1 MTSPASASSAAA
13 TNEAGKDEI
22 SVTDHPEKS
31 RFEAFL
37 GGSRVGLAAYQLASH
52 EIVFTHT
59 EVDDSA
65 EGKGVGSAIASA
77 VLDAARS
84 RGLRVVPQCPFIAR
98 YISRHR
104 EYLDLVDDANRH
116 LVDRQDD

>member
-1 MTSPASASSAAA
+1 MSSSTAASSD
-13 TNEAGKDEI
+13 TNEV

-37 GGSRVGLAAYQLASH
+37 NDERVGLAAYQLSNDQ
-52 EIVFTHT
+52 IIFTHT

-77 VLDAARS
+77 VLDSARS
-84 RGLRVVPQCPFIAR
+84 RGLRVVPQCAFIAG
-98 YISRHR
+98 YINRHR
-104 EYLDLVDDANRH
+104 EYLDLVDEANQH
-116 LVDRQDD
+116 LVERQDG

>member
-1 MTSPASASSAAA
+1 MTSSASASSD
-13 TNEAGKDEI
+13 TGAGEV

-37 GGSRVGLAAYQLASH
+37 NGERVGLAAYQLSTGQ
-52 EIVFTHT
+52 IIYTHT

-65 EGKGVGSAIASA
+65 EGKGVGSAIAST
-77 VLDAARS
+77 VLDSARS

-104 EYLDLVDDANRH
+104 EYLDLVDEANQH
-116 LVDRQDD
+116 LVDRQEG